1 MKVSLSILAL
11 CTVLLVTGPGH
22 AETASD
28 KQVSPAN
35 PLERWDPF
43 GSVNRRIYRFNAG
56 FDRWVLLPVVKGY
69 RFVVPTPARKAARN
83 FFDNLDQ
90 VTVFANCVLQLD
102 LPKGVTTLGRFIVN
116 TTVGIAGLWDP
127 ASRIGVPAYTEDF
140 GLTLGRYGVGS
151 GPYLVL
157 PLLGPSSLR
166 AGTGLVADRL
176 MLWGVEAG
184 ILGDLTIVLS
194 AVFPVEV
201 IVQRDAT
208 SFVYGELGPF
218 EYELVRYLYL
228 EYREALLTQ

>member
-1 MKVSLSILAL
+1 MKSLLSLLILL
-11 CTVLLVTGPGH
+11 ILLLHSGPGQ
-22 AETASD
+22 AETAAG
-28 KQVSPAN
+28 KEVLPPN
-35 PLERWDPF
+35 PLERWDPL
-43 GSVNRRIYRFNAG
+43 GSANRRIYRFNAG

-69 RFVVPTPARKAARN
+69 RFVVPTPGRKAARN

-102 LPKGVTTLGRFIVN
+102 LPKSVTTLGRFIVN
-116 TTVGIAGLWDP
+116 TTVGIGGLWDP
-127 ASRIGVPAYTEDF
+127 ASRIGVPAYSEDF

-201 IVQRDAT
+201 MVQRDGT

>member
-1 MKVSLSILAL
+1 MKSLLSVFTLLAL
-11 CTVLLVTGPGH
+11 LVIGSPSQ
-22 AETASD
+22 AESSFQPEAT
-28 KQVSPAN
+28 PPN
-35 PLERWDPF
+35 PLERWDPL
-43 GSVNRRIYRFNAG
+43 GPANRRIYRFNAG
-56 FDRWVLLPVVKGY
+56 FDRWVLLPVVRGY

-116 TTVGIAGLWDP
+116 TTVGIGGLWDP
-127 ASRIGVPAYTEDF
+127 ASRIDVPEYTEDF
-140 GLTLGRYGVGS
+140 GLTLGRYGVAS

-201 IVQRDAT
+201 MVQRDGT

>member
-1 MKVSLSILAL
+1 MKTFLSLGFLLA
-11 CTVLLVTGPGH
+11 VLLFSGPGH
-22 AETASD
+22 ADPSAG
-28 KQVSPAN
+28 KQVAPPN
-35 PLERWDPF
+35 PLERWDPL
-43 GSVNRRIYRFNAG
+43 GPVNRRIYRFNAG
-56 FDRWVLLPVVKGY
+56 FDRWVLLPVVEGY

-116 TTVGIAGLWDP
+116 TTVGIGGLWDP
-127 ASRIGVPAYTEDF
+127 ASLIDVPSYTEDF
-140 GLTLGRYGVGS
+140 GLTLGRYGVGE

-201 IVQRDAT
+201 MVQRDAA

-228 EYREALLTQ
+228 EYRDALLTQ

>member
-1 MKVSLSILAL
+1 MKAFLSILTL
-11 CTVLLVTGPGH
+11 CTCLLVGGPGH

-28 KQVSPAN
+28 NQTFSSN
-35 PLERWDPF
+35 PLERWDPL
-43 GSVNRRIYRFNAG
+43 GSINRRVYRFNAG

-116 TTVGIAGLWDP
+116 TTVGIGGLWDP
-127 ASRIGVPAYTEDF
+127 ASRIDVPVYTEDF

-151 GPYLVL
+151 GPYLIL

-176 MLWGVEAG
+176 MLWGVETS

-201 IVQRDAT
+201 MVQRDST
-208 SFVYGELGPF
+208 PFVYGELGPF